1 MTFAIR
7 ESIERLTDKVAE
19 FPHQGN
25 MEKTAM
31 DKVTFWKT
39 FNLCKEV
46 SVAGNFI
53 YNGIKTFDD
62 IESFCFEDE
71 IFEFLYNIAV
81 GIERLAKI
89 VLVLRE
95 DITDDT
101 VEGFEKTLITHNHL
115 DLIKRVIGDTKVF
128 ESVHF
133 DLLNILTNFYKTY
146 RYDRFSLRDV
156 QNGDKEKQAITAYI
170 EKYLGIE
177 IDSELILSTPND
189 HRIKK
194 FIGRS
199 IGKIVSYLYNQI
211 EESAREKG
219 VFTYEV
225 RTYSKAYKIFIK
237 KEFDFY
243 HEDVLWKEV
252 LVFCLNKGSDKYL
265 ELYKSLPP
273 LGFDESIPC
282 LVKTFRND
290 TCRQMHTDML
300 DTLYE
305 DVHDKTERL
314 AFLDIVGDDFMLAEE
329 DVLESGEI
337 SEQGGGEERR

>member
-1 MTFAIR
+1 MRTEQGSPPNRRSPSALGGWWLLTFAIR

-199 IGKIVSYLYNQI
+199 IGKIVSYLYN
-211 EESAREKG
+211 R
-219 VFTYEV
+219 
-225 RTYSKAYKIFIK
+225 
-237 KEFDFY
+237 
-243 HEDVLWKEV
+243 L
-252 LVFCLNKGSDKYL
+252 
-265 ELYKSLPP
+265 KSLQ
-273 LGFDESIPC
+273 GR
-282 LVKTFRND
+282 K
-290 TCRQMHTDML
+290 
-300 DTLYE
+300 
-305 DVHDKTERL
+305 
-314 AFLDIVGDDFMLAEE
+314 AFLLMK
-329 DVLESGEI
+329 
-337 SEQGGGEERR
+337 SEPILRPTRSLSKRNLIFTTKMFFGKKFLYSA

>member
-1 MTFAIR
+1 
-7 ESIERLTDKVAE
+7 
-19 FPHQGN
+19 

-31 DKVTFWKT
+31 DRVTFWKT

-71 IFEFLYNIAV
+71 IFEFLYNISV

-101 VEGFEKTLITHNHL
+101 VEDFEKTLITHNHL
-115 DLIKRVIGDTKVF
+115 DLIKRIVGKAEVF
-128 ESVHF
+128 DSVHY
-133 DLLNILTNFYKTY
+133 DLLHILTNFYKTY
-146 RYDRFSLRDV
+146 RYDRFSLRDFR
-156 QNGDKEKQAITAYI
+156 NGDKEKQAITAYI
-170 EKYLGIE
+170 EKYLRIE
-177 IDSELILSTPND
+177 IENELLLATPND

-194 FIGRS
+194 FVGRS
-199 IGKIVSYLYNQI
+199 IGKIVSYLYDQI
-211 EESAREKG
+211 VESAREKG

-225 RTYSKAYKIFIK
+225 RAYSKAYKIFLK

-252 LVFCLNKGSDKYL
+252 LVFCLNNCSDKYL

-273 LGFDESIPC
+273 LDFDESIPC
-282 LVKTFRND
+282 LVKTFKND
-290 TCRQMHTDML
+290 TSRQRHTDML

-305 DVHDKTERL
+305 DLHDKTERL
-314 AFLDIVGDDFMLAEE
+314 AFLDIVGDDIMLSEE
-329 DVLESGEI
+329 DMLVDEEI